1 MKLLIGV
8 SMVALM
14 VALPAMAG
22 TIEVKPGQSIQAALN
37 RAKPGDTVAVRAG
50 TYHESVSASVSGVKL
65 VSVDGKGAAHIVSGG
80 TPLFIRGGS
89 NNEIRGF
96 ALTAGKGGNGI
107 QVGGTVSK
115 FAEGYVVADNIIKNA
130 GEDGIK
136 VHQAKNFEFTGNV
149 IENAGTGGGSNHD
162 GGIDLVAVQDSV
174 VAGNTIVRTG
184 GNSCLMLKGGTARN
198 AISGNSFAGCKDAVH
213 LGGLTDNQFMAPG
226 AGGKEAYGNVIT
238 DNNLCGGASSIF
250 MFDGEKRRQD
260 NTIKGNSCN
269 GAADGFD
276 IIGND
281 PGPDRPPLV
290 TRDDIPKEALPD
302 NSKQQATLNTAIN
315 ALGTARQVLGQ
326 ATATK
331 LPSMS
336 MSELRQQISA
346 KNQAKCN

>member
-8 SMVALM
+8 SLVAILGA
-14 VALPAMAG
+14 VPATAA
-22 TIEVKPGQSIQAALN
+22 TIEVRPGQSIQAALN

-50 TYHESVSASVSGVKL
+50 TYRESVSASVSGVKL

-80 TPLFIRGGS
+80 TPLFIQGGTG
-89 NNEIRGF
+89 NEIRGF

-115 FAEGYVVADNIIKNA
+115 FAEGYVVADNVIKNA

-136 VHQAKNFEFTGNV
+136 VHQATGFEFSGNV

-162 GGIDLVAVQDSV
+162 GGIDFVAVKDSV
-174 VAGNTIVRTG
+174 VVGNTVLRTG

-198 AISGNSFAGCKDAVH
+198 EISGNTFTGCKDAIHV
-213 LGGLTDNQFMAPG
+213 GGLTDNQFMAPG
-226 AGGKEAYGNVIT
+226 AGGKEAYGNEIIG
-238 DNNLCGGASSIF
+238 NNLCGGNTSIF

-276 IIGND
+276 ITGTD
-281 PGPDRPPLV
+281 PGPDRPPLI
-290 TRDDIPKEALPD
+290 TRDDIPKVVLPD
-302 NSKQQATLNTAIN
+302 NTAATADYQKSLSGLA
-315 ALGTARQVLGQ
+315 GARKTLAQ

-336 MSELRQQISA
+336 MESLRQQIAA
-346 KNQAKCN
+346 KNQANCN